1 MANNPWQIAPGLS
14 NVGSYQV
21 SCEPYATSSIGVNNV
36 ARRIVFPQVTKWVK
50 IINYDS
56 TGSAKVGFSNLGL
69 LATRVSPPATAYSS
83 SAAGGAQPNPGYRFG
98 HNYFT
103 VISSSVGYENLRGVP
118 GDSGVLEWKLS
129 ELWVA
134 GSGDVAVIAGL
145 TNIPAER
152 CSSSFGPSWSG
163 SAGVG

>member
-1 MANNPWQIAPGLS
+1 MANNPWHIAPGLS

-21 SCEPYATSSIGVNNV
+21 SCEPYATSSVSTSTIQRVI
-36 ARRIVFPQVTKWVK
+36 RFPQVTKWVRVL
-50 IINYDS
+50 NYDS
-56 TGSAKVGFSNLGL
+56 TGSCKVGLSSLGMEQ
-69 LATRVSPPATAYSS
+69 TPYSS
-83 SAAGGAQPNPGYRFG
+83 SEAGLDQPVPAYRFG
-98 HNYFT
+98 YNYFT
-103 VISSSVGYENLRGVP
+103 VPSSSVGYQNLRGVP

-129 ELWVA
+129 ELWIL